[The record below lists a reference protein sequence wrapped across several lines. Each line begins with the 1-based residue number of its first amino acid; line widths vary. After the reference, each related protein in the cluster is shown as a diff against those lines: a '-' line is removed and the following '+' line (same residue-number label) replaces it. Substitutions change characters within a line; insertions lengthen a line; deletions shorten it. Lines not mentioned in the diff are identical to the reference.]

1 MNFMNPKE
9 QQTMTETQVP
19 RITGLLVIEVRKSNP
34 NGDPERESSP
44 RQRPDGK
51 GEISPVSI
59 KRKLRDLVERP
70 DGQDSLVWA
79 ALKKSLNL
87 GEKADEHF
95 QILESRGRKREE
107 IKKLLENDF
116 EKFKQTYWD
125 ARLFGNTFLEEG
137 GKDTIRAGV
146 AHFGVGVSVAPIEIE
161 FQTWTNKSGV
171 QEGKD
176 RGMAP
181 MSFRVVKHG
190 LYTVPFFVN
199 PTQARKTGCTLADV
213 QVMLHLLKHAYPHT
227 RSVIRTEV
235 EIIHAHVVQHNAQL
249 GSFSDFALLDA
260 LAPKRIPKSLSGKS
274 WKKHSEF
281 LELLKAAPDANQVNP
296 SESLA
301 DYAVPTWKDIE
312 DGLVRLGKSAKWSEV
327 GKHEDYA
334 M

>member
-1 MNFMNPKE
+1 MNAKE
-9 QQTMTETQVP
+9 QQTMSETQVP

-59 KRKLRDLVERP
+59 KRKLRDLVEKA

-79 ALKKSLNL
+79 KLKAKPELQL
-87 GEKADEHF
+87 GADVDGRF
-95 QILESRGRKREE
+95 QILESRGRKRDE
-107 IKKLLENDF
+107 IKKLLEDDF
-116 EKFKQTYWD
+116 KKFQATYWD

-137 GKDTIRAGV
+137 GKNTIRAGV

-171 QEGKD
+171 EEGKD

-235 EIIHAHVVQHNAQL
+235 EIIHAHVMQHNDPL
-249 GSFSDFALLDA
+249 GSFSDFAFLDA
-260 LAPKRIPKSLSGKS
+260 LAPKRV
-274 WKKHSEF
+274 
-281 LELLKAAPDANQVNP
+281 PDKTKP
-296 SESLA
+296 SEALKP
-301 DYAVPTWKDIE
+301 DYEIPTWDEIK
-312 DGLVRLGKSAKWSEV
+312 GKPVREGKPAKWSEV
-327 GKHEDYA
+327 GTYTDYA
-334 M
+334 L